1 MTTDRQMSWQDAIL
15 KVLSQ
20 AIEPLDYHEI
30 TRQIGEQGLRP
41 LSGAT
46 PATTVN
52 RNLGILIAERKVVRM
67 GRGKYA
73 LPETAERSEQ
83 EEAAEEAAAEEAAAD
98 PGRLTVKAYGLY
110 WDRNVVD
117 WSPVAGK
124 LWGQQ
129 EENATPVNFAD
140 QDGIYLLHSWN
151 EIVYVR
157 QTFTRR
163 GEAGLYGRLRN
174 HHTDRDKRKSDRW
187 DTFSWFG
194 FKPVDESG
202 NLLESPGNG
211 DLAAVIDVLEAT
223 FIEALMPRLN
233 MQAGRGSKLLRETGL
248 YFQSSFQRASRG
260 FR

>member
-1 MTTDRQMSWQDAIL
+1 MTTIFFTLLSTRIDVHLNNPKSMNDRSNNDNRQMSWQDAIL

-52 RNLGILIAERKVVRM
+52 RNLGILIAECKVVRM

-83 EEAAEEAAAEEAAAD
+83 EEAAEEAAAA

-117 WSPVAGK
+117 WNPVAGK

-140 QDGIYLLHSWN
+140 QDGIYLLHCWS
-151 EIVYVR
+151 EIVYVG
-157 QTFTRR
+157 QTFTRTH
-163 GEAGLYGRLRN
+163 EEEK
-174 HHTDRDKRKSDRW
+174 RDCTADSEITTRTMIREKVIVGTLSHGSDSNR
-187 DTFSWFG
+187 
-194 FKPVDESG
+194 
-202 NLLESPGNG
+202 
-211 DLAAVIDVLEAT
+211 
-223 FIEALMPRLN
+223 
-233 MQAGRGSKLLRETGL
+233 
-248 YFQSSFQRASRG
+248 
-260 FR
+260 